1 MAESKI
7 SSQPLPTAS
16 VGPQVDHTDCFRPLH
31 DYSTQALETQAK
43 KQGVSMGE
51 LVRRALDAYLKLKA
65 EK

>member
-1 MAESKI
+1 MRKV
-7 SSQPLPTAS
+7 PLN
-16 VGPQVDHTDCFRPLH
+16 QYIRED
-31 DYSTQALETQAK
+31 QKKALETQAK